1 MNNEHIYTKEELIE
15 LVKSRK
21 DEVLSLVSQL
31 IRIPS
36 ENPTGSQHEVISF
49 VQNYLNE
56 HHVKNELVY
65 TNPEFPCVIAEYG
78 NKEGFSF
85 LINGHVDVV
94 PAGDLSTW
102 NFDPYCGTITD
113 TEILG
118 RGTSDMKAGIACAL
132 FTIGLCSDL
141 QLPLAG
147 NIRLHIVSDEESGG
161 QYGSEWLCRN
171 GYADGADACL
181 VAEPTGMDT
190 IEIGQKGGLILTLK
204 AQGTAAHGSLGNY
217 KGDNAILK
225 LAKVLPLME
234 QLTAIKGHFTEKQQ
248 IPLAAS
254 KKFASD
260 LNGNIPGIENVI
272 DHVTTN
278 VGLIT
283 GGTRPNCVPD
293 YAEAVLDC
301 RLPIGADRREIALKV
316 MDIINRSGVS
326 GVTADL
332 DFKSD
337 ANYTETDT
345 AIVRSFKE
353 NGEAI
358 LQNEIIPAY
367 QWASSD
373 AKHYRAVGI
382 PTIQFGPSNAIG
394 IHSANETVNISDVAY
409 TSMIYIA
416 AVCDMMGIR

>member
-1 MNNEHIYTKEELIE
+1 MNHTYTKKELIE
-15 LVKSRK
+15 LVASRK
-21 DEVLSLVSQL
+21 QEVVQLVSEL
-31 IRIPS
+31 IQIKS
-36 ENPTGSQHEVISF
+36 ENPTGTQDEVIAF
-49 VQNYLNE
+49 VQNYLNA
-56 HHVKNELVY
+56 HGVQNEVVY
-65 TNPEFPCVIAEYG
+65 TNPEFPCVIAKYG
-78 NKEGFSF
+78 SEEGFSF

-113 TEILG
+113 KEILG

-141 QLPLAG
+141 KLPLQG

-161 QYGSEWLCRN
+161 QYGSEWLCQN

-225 LAKVLPLME
+225 LAKVLPFVE
-234 QLTAIKGHFTEKQQ
+234 QLTSIKGHFTPSQEV
-248 IPLAAS
+248 PLADS

-278 VGLIT
+278 IGLIT

-293 YAEAVLDC
+293 SAEAVVDC
-301 RLPIGADRREIALKV
+301 RLPIGADREEIRAKV
-316 MDIINRSGVS
+316 EEIIAMSGVT

-332 DFKSD
+332 DFRSD
-337 ANYTETDT
+337 ANYTEIDS

-353 NGEAI
+353 NGEELLGHAV
-358 LQNEIIPAY
+358 IPAY

-373 AKHYRAVGI
+373 AKHYRAIGI

-394 IHSANETVNISDVAY
+394 IHSANETVDIADVEQ
-409 TSMIYIA
+409 TSLIYIA
-416 AVCDMMGIR
+416 AVCDMMGIK

>member
-1 MNNEHIYTKEELIE
+1 MSEHTYTKAELIA
-15 LVKSRK
+15 VAASKK
-21 DEVLSLVSQL
+21 DELISLVSQL
-31 IRIPS
+31 IRIKS
-36 ENPTGSQHEVISF
+36 ENPTGSQQEVISF
-49 VQNYLNE
+49 VQNYLNA
-56 HHVKNELVY
+56 HHVSCKRVY
-65 TNPEFPCVIAEYG
+65 TNPDFPCIVAEYG
-78 NKEGFSF
+78 QKEGFSF

-94 PAGDLSTW
+94 PAGDLSAW
-102 NFDPYCGTITD
+102 DFDPYCGTVTD
-113 TEILG
+113 REILG

-132 FTIGLCSDL
+132 FTIGLISDL
-141 QLPLAG
+141 NLPING

-225 LAKVLPLME
+225 LARILPMME
-234 QLTAIKGHFTEKQQ
+234 QLTTIKGHFTESQQ
-248 IPLAAS
+248 EALEAS

-278 VGLIT
+278 IGLIT

-293 YAEAVLDC
+293 SAEAVIDC
-301 RLPIGADRREIALKV
+301 RLPIGANRREIAVKV
-316 MDIINRSGVS
+316 MQIINKSGIP
-326 GVTADL
+326 GITADL

-345 AIVRSFKE
+345 MIVKAFKE

-358 LQNEIIPAY
+358 LGHEIIPAY

-373 AKHYRAVGI
+373 AKHYRAAGI

-394 IHSANETVNISDVAY
+394 IHSANETVNIEDVAY
-409 TSMIYIA
+409 TSRIYMA